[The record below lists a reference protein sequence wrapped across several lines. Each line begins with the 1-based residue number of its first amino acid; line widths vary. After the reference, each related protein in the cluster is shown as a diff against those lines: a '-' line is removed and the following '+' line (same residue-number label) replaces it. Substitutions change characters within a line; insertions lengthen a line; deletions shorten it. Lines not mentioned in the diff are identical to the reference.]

1 MLSKNVLTYFC
12 LFAIILV
19 GHYGERIVPGEVQVE
34 ENLSRVFRC
43 AGVIINLDYQLDRI

>member
-34 ENLSRVFRC
+34 ENAEESQRTGERERV
-43 AGVIINLDYQLDRI
+43 INDEKSKK